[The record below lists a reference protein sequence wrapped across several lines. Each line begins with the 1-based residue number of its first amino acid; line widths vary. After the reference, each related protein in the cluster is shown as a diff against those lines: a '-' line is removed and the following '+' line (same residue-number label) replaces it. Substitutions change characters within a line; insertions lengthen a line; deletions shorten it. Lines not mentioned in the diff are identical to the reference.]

1 MRAFEQG
8 VIGATELWRAF
19 DKTVEGGRWWL
30 RQTRAYGRPQFNG
43 YGNSIFFGLQSI
55 DFA

>member
-43 YGNSIFFGLQSI
+43 YGNSIFWS
-55 DFA
+55 AVY